1 MRIEKAALNP
11 LARQMYDDIRFN
23 AATNPTAPLDE
34 DTTRLFNALLRF
46 SRESYPGQA
55 TLESIAEMTPRTIKY
70 KDALVV
76 VGQLTVFLAFKSGT
90 LESQKGSPTST
101 PEPAKAAALAAL
113 PKSRVMAINPDAT
126 PFELTTPSEDRVA
139 LPDASSWSGVHDL
152 ERELYGPNPPK
163 RLNADGTVP
172 FTLEED

>member
-23 AATNPTAPLDE
+23 AASNPTAPLDE
-34 DTTRLFNALLRF
+34 DTTRLFNALLRY

-55 TLESIAEMTPRTIKY
+55 TLESITEMTPRTIKY

-76 VGQLTVFLAFKSGT
+76 IGQLTVFLAFKSGT
-90 LESQKGSPTST
+90 LESQKGAVS
-101 PEPAKAAALAAL
+101 AAAESTKPAGLAHPA
-113 PKSRVMAINPDAT
+113 SRVMTINPDAT
-126 PFELTTPSEDRVA
+126 PFELAASAGDRAAV
-139 LPDASSWSGVHDL
+139 PDGGGTWSGVHDL

-172 FTLEED
+172 FSLED

>member
-23 AATNPTAPLDE
+23 AATSPTAPLDE

-76 VGQLTVFLAFKSGT
+76 VGQLTVFLAFKSGA
-90 LESQKGSPTST
+90 LESQKGSPAGA
-101 PEPAKAAALAAL
+101 PEPAAAAVHPA
-113 PKSRVMAINPDAT
+113 SRVRAIGPEAT
-126 PFELTTPSEDRVA
+126 PFDFTSPSEDRVA
-139 LPDASSWSGVHDL
+139 IPEAASWSGVHDL